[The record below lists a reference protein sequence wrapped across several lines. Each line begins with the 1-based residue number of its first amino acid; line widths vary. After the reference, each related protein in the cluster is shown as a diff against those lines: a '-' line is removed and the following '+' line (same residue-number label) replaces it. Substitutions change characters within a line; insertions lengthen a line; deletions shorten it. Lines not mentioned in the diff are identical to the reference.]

1 MKCSLLKTNNIFFFL
16 FFIIEISFGQ
26 VSAYKEINGTINEGS
41 TSVENVNIINNSTQI
56 AVVSDEKGMFS
67 IAAKE
72 GDVLVF
78 SSVNLDPLKHRITAE
93 DIATKNLLIRMTAK
107 QIELKEVVVNENA
120 NITAENLG
128 IIPYGQKKY
137 TPAERKVYTAT
148 STSVDKVLNA
158 ISGRTAM
165 LKKEVA
171 VEKKEALFRKLEYLF
186 DENYYTERLRIP
198 VDDIKGFQLFCV
210 EDADFAVSLN
220 TKNKTMSMFLIT
232 DLARKYLTI
241 LENEK

>member
-1 MKCSLLKTNNIFFFL
+1 MEQSTP
-16 FFIIEISFGQ
+16 IEG
-26 VSAYKEINGTINEGS
+26 
-41 TSVENVNIINNSTQI
+41 VNIINNATQV
-56 AVVSDEKGMFS
+56 ATVSDADGNFS
-67 IAAKE
+67 IMVRE
-72 GDVLVF
+72 GEVLVF
-78 SSVNLDPLKHRITAE
+78 SAVNLEPLKHRVVAGDVYPTV
-93 DIATKNLLIRMTAK
+93 LIVKMTAK
-107 QIELKEVVVNENA
+107 EVELKEVIVNENA

-148 STSVDKVLNA
+148 STSVDKLLNA
-158 ISGRTAM
+158 MSGRTSM
-165 LKKEVA
+165 LKKEVN

-186 DENYYTERLRIP
+186 DENYYTERLKIP
-198 VDDIKGFQLFCV
+198 VDYIKGFQLFCV

-220 TKNKTMSMFLIT
+220 SKNKTMSMFLIT

>member
-1 MKCSLLKTNNIFFFL
+1 VRISRVISIVVFLLVQ
-16 FFIIEISFGQ
+16 ISFGQ
-26 VSAYKEINGTINEGS
+26 KNDVKLLTGKVQEQS
-41 TSVENVNIINNSTQI
+41 TSVEGVNIINNATQ
-56 AVVSDEKGMFS
+56 AATVSDSDGSFS
-67 IAAKE
+67 IAVRE

-78 SSVNLDPLKHRITAE
+78 SAVNLDPVKHRITSE
-93 DIATKNLLIRMTAK
+93 DMAANSLVVKMTAK
-107 QIELKEVVVNENA
+107 EVELKEVVVNENA

-148 STSVDKVLNA
+148 STSIDKLLNK

-165 LKKEVA
+165 LKKEVN

-186 DENYYTERLRIP
+186 EENYYTNRLKIP

-210 EDADFAVSLN
+210 DDTEFAVSLN

>member
-1 MKCSLLKTNNIFFFL
+1 MRISKLILVIVL
-16 FFIIEISFGQ
+16 FVFVQIGFGQ
-26 VSAYKEINGTINEGS
+26 KNDSKQIVGKVLEQSVPIEG
-41 TSVENVNIINNSTQI
+41 VNIINNTTQL
-56 AVVSDEKGMFS
+56 ATVSDSDGNFL
-67 IAAKE
+67 ITAKE
-72 GDVLVF
+72 GEVLVF
-78 SSVNLDPLKHRITAE
+78 SAVNLEPLKRRITSA
-93 DIATKNLLIRMTAK
+93 DFYPNLLVAK
-107 QIELKEVVVNENA
+107 MIAKEVELKEVVVNENA

-148 STSVDKVLNA
+148 STSVDKLLNA
-158 ISGRTAM
+158 MSGRTAM
-165 LKKEVA
+165 LKKEVN

-186 DENYYTERLRIP
+186 EENYYTDRLRIP

-210 EDADFAVSLN
+210 DDADFAVSLN

>member
-1 MKCSLLKTNNIFFFL
+1 MRLNRVISIIIFFVFAQ
-16 FFIIEISFGQ
+16 IGFGQ
-26 VSAYKEINGTINEGS
+26 NNGAKLLMGKVQEQSTPVEG
-41 TSVENVNIINNSTQI
+41 VNIINSTTQAATI
-56 AVVSDEKGMFS
+56 SDFDGNFS
-67 IAAKE
+67 IAVRE

-78 SSVNLDPLKHRITAE
+78 SAVNLDPVKRRISAE
-93 DIATKNLLIRMTAK
+93 DLTVSSLLIKMTAK
-107 QIELKEVVVNENA
+107 EVELKEVVVNENA

-148 STSVDKVLNA
+148 STSIDKLLNK

-165 LKKEVA
+165 LKKEVN

-186 DENYYTERLRIP
+186 EENYYTDRLKIP

-210 EDADFAVSLN
+210 DDAEFAVSLN

>member
-1 MKCSLLKTNNIFFFL
+1 MQFG
-16 FFIIEISFGQ
+16 FGQ
-26 VSAYKEINGTINEGS
+26 NLVRKEMLGQILEQS
-41 TSVENVNIINNSTQI
+41 TSVDGVNIVNNTTQVSTI
-56 AVVSDEKGMFS
+56 SDANGMFS
-67 IAAKE
+67 IAVKE

-93 DIATKNLLIRMTAK
+93 DLNLDKLLIKMTAK
-107 QIELKEVVVNENA
+107 EIELKEVVVNENPY
-120 NITAENLG
+120 ITTENLG
-128 IIPYGQKKY
+128 IVPHGQKTY

-148 STSVDKVLNA
+148 STSIDKLLNK
-158 ISGRTAM
+158 ISGRTTM

-171 VEKKEALFRKLEYLF
+171 VEKKEMLFRKLEYLF
-186 DENYYTERLRIP
+186 EENYYTERLKIP

-210 EDADFAVSLN
+210 DDAQFAVSLN

-232 DLARKYLTI
+232 DLARKYLII

>member
-1 MKCSLLKTNNIFFFL
+1 MLLVFVQIG
-16 FFIIEISFGQ
+16 FGQ
-26 VSAYKEINGTINEGS
+26 KNDSKQIVGKVLEQSVPIEGIN
-41 TSVENVNIINNSTQI
+41 VINNTTQL
-56 AVVSDEKGMFS
+56 ATVSDS
-67 IAAKE
+67 E
-72 GDVLVF
+72 GNFLITAREGEVLVF
-78 SSVNLDPLKHRITAE
+78 SAVNLEPLKRRVTSA
-93 DIATKNLLIRMTAK
+93 DFYPNLMVVKMIAKEV
-107 QIELKEVVVNENA
+107 ELKEVVVNENA

-148 STSVDKVLNA
+148 STSVDKLLNA
-158 ISGRTAM
+158 MSGRTTM
-165 LKKEVA
+165 LKKEVN

-186 DENYYTERLRIP
+186 EENYYTDRLRIP

-210 EDADFAVSLN
+210 DDADFAVSLN

>member
-1 MKCSLLKTNNIFFFL
+1 MLLIFVQ
-16 FFIIEISFGQ
+16 IGFGQ
-26 VSAYKEINGTINEGS
+26 KSNSKELLGRIMEQSTPIEG
-41 TSVENVNIINNSTQI
+41 VNIINNTTQVT
-56 AVVSDEKGMFS
+56 AVSDSDGNFS
-67 IAAKE
+67 IAVRE
-72 GDVLVF
+72 GEVLVF
-78 SSVNLDPLKHRITAE
+78 SAVNLEPLKKRITIE
-93 DIATKNLLIRMTAK
+93 DLTSNLLIVKMNAK
-107 QIELKEVVVNENA
+107 EVELKEVIVNENA

-137 TPAERKVYTAT
+137 TPAERKVYTAN
-148 STSVDKVLNA
+148 STSVDKLLNG

-165 LKKEVA
+165 LKKEVN

-186 DENYYTERLRIP
+186 DENYYTQRLKIP
-198 VDDIKGFQLFCV
+198 VDYIKGFQLFCI
-210 EDADFAVSLN
+210 EDAEFAVSLN

>member
-1 MKCSLLKTNNIFFFL
+1 MKINKNIIIIVLAFFVQ
-16 FFIIEISFGQ
+16 ISFGQ
-26 VSAYKEINGTINEGS
+26 KNDFKQLIGKVVEHSTPIEGI
-41 TSVENVNIINNSTQI
+41 NIINNATQV
-56 AVVSDEKGMFS
+56 ATVSDSEGNFAMQV
-67 IAAKE
+67 KE

-78 SSVNLDPLKHRITAE
+78 SAVNLEPLKHRVVSGDFYPNILV
-93 DIATKNLLIRMTAK
+93 IKMTAK
-107 QIELKEVVVNENA
+107 EVELKEVVVNENA

-148 STSVDKVLNA
+148 STSVDKLLNA
-158 ISGRTAM
+158 ISGRTTM
-165 LKKEVA
+165 LKKEVN

-186 DENYYTERLRIP
+186 EENYYTDRLKIP

-220 TKNKTMSMFLIT
+220 SKNKTMSMFLIT

>member
-1 MKCSLLKTNNIFFFL
+1 MRINRIISIVVFL
-16 FFIIEISFGQ
+16 VAQIGFGQ
-26 VSAYKEINGTINEGS
+26 KADVKLLVAKVMEQSTLVEG
-41 TSVENVNIINNSTQI
+41 VNIINNATQV
-56 AVVSDEKGMFS
+56 ATVSDSEGNFS
-67 IAAKE
+67 IAVRE

-78 SSVNLDPLKHRITAE
+78 SAVNLDPVKHRITPE
-93 DIATKNLLIRMTAK
+93 DMTTSLLVIKMTAK
-107 QIELKEVVVNENA
+107 EVELKEVVVNENA
-120 NITAENLG
+120 NINAENLG

-148 STSVDKVLNA
+148 STSIDKLLNK

-165 LKKEVA
+165 LKKEVN

-186 DENYYTERLRIP
+186 EENYYTDRLKIP

-210 EDADFAVSLN
+210 DDAEFAVSLN